1 MGDQD
6 EIQGLKDRLSRFK
19 ERFDRSISI
28 QGLTATNQLLEEVR
42 RPHSSNKT
50 GIPYQATNSDEIVL
64 RRLNTRRPTRSLR
77 CYKNNRKDLRLAIDK
92 WVGNLTTGTANVL
105 RISGYPGIGKSTVI
119 FQASI
124 DLRKQY
130 YLGFII
136 DFDRTSQSETNPKVV
151 WSSIS
156 VLYGSRLK

>member
-1 MGDQD
+1 MRYKAWRTDF
-6 EIQGLKDRLSRFK
+6 KDRLSRFK
-19 ERFDRSISI
+19 EWFDCSISI
-28 QGLTATNQLLEEVR
+28 QGLMATNQLLEEVR

-77 CYKNNRKDLRLAIDK
+77 CYKNNRKDVRLAIDK
-92 WVGNLTTGTANVL
+92 WVSDLTTANVL
-105 RISGYPGIGKSTVI
+105 RISSYPGVGKSTVV

-130 YLGFII
+130 HIRFIV
-136 DFDRTSQSETNPKVV
+136 DFDWTSQSGTNPKVV
-151 WSSIS
+151 WSSMAYEIAIA
-156 VLYGSRLK
+156 YP

>member
-64 RRLNTRRPTRSLR
+64 RRLNTR
-77 CYKNNRKDLRLAIDK
+77 
-92 WVGNLTTGTANVL
+92 
-105 RISGYPGIGKSTVI
+105 
-119 FQASI
+119 
-124 DLRKQY
+124 
-130 YLGFII
+130 
-136 DFDRTSQSETNPKVV
+136 
-151 WSSIS
+151 
-156 VLYGSRLK
+156 